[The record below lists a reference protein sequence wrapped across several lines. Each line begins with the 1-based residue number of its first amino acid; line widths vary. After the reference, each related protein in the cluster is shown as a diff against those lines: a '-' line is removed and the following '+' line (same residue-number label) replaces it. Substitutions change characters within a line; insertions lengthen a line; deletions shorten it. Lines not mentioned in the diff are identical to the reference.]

1 MARDRGKKGE
11 EPSKA
16 TQEYYKLKTQ
26 AVDDL
31 VTANE
36 DNSPEVSQEELARY
50 GAKSKKGFPDWLKM
64 GFIKFWFAG
73 AVFYFMLMGLP
84 LQNTLDRVVIL
95 GIVLG
100 MATDL
105 LTNNVIRFLAVSE
118 GSNDRWMM
126 FAKERYATFFG
137 NMLYAMVLCAIVFL
151 GVYPGLDLIVN
162 LIRGTQ
168 GVNYLIME
176 PLGFGLSYMLA
187 DLLLVWVKNRI
198 AQAIRAGKNKNVQEG

>member
-11 EPSKA
+11 EPAKS
-16 TQEYYKLKTQ
+16 TEEYYKLKTQ

-36 DNSPEVSQEELARY
+36 DNSPEVSKAELERY
-50 GAKSKKGFPDWLKM
+50 GARSKKGFPDWLKM

-105 LTNNVIRFLAVSE
+105 LTNNVIRFLASAE
-118 GSNDRWMM
+118 GANDSWLM
-126 FAKERYATFFG
+126 FAKERYATFFW
-137 NMLYAMVLCAIVFL
+137 NILYAMVLCAIVFL
-151 GVYPGLDLIVN
+151 GVYPGIDLMCN
-162 LIRGTQ
+162 LIRDTQ
-168 GVNYLIME
+168 GVEYLIME

-187 DLLLVWVKNRI
+187 DLLLVWLKNLI
-198 AQAIRAGKNKNVQEG
+198 AGAVHNGKNKNVQEG

>member
-11 EPSKA
+11 EPGKG
-16 TQEYYKLKTQ
+16 TEEYYKLKTQ

-36 DNSPEVSQEELARY
+36 DNSPEVSKAELERY
-50 GAKSKKGFPDWLKM
+50 GARSKKGFPDWLKM

-105 LTNNVIRFLAVSE
+105 LTNNVIRFLATSE
-118 GSNDRWMM
+118 GSNDRWLM
-126 FAKERYATFFG
+126 FAKERYATFFW
-137 NMLYAMVLCAIVFL
+137 NILYAMALCAIVFL

-162 LIRGTQ
+162 LIRGTR
-168 GVNYLIME
+168 GVEYLIME

-187 DLLLVWVKNRI
+187 DLLLVWLKNRI
-198 AQAIRAGKNKNVQEG
+198 ARAARNSKNKNVQEG